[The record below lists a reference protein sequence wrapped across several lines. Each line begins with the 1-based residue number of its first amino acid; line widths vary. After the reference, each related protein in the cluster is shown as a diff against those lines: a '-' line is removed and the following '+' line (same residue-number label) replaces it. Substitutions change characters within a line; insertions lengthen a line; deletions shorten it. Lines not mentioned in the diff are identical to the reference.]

1 MRCPLADETA
11 ACSSS
16 RCMKRATSKRSAS
29 SSTPLGR
36 SEGGNQLYDAGTA
49 SGAILVS
56 ATRAPNRLYSSP
68 TSPNAE
74 VLVICKSPSSP
85 VISIWNAGAMMLPA
99 LDMNGEHGSACEDA
113 LQQQLIRNL
122 RGDLLARFDDCDFRP
137 LVERNGRDLGRT
149 ADDREQRVHQVR
161 AEN

>member
-1 MRCPLADETA
+1 MSLFCFPSAASSTIRARCTSLTLVSFERTSLVSSPR
-11 ACSSS
+11 SSS
-16 RCMKRATSKRSAS
+16 VNTISVATRTIAPNYLAVVLMTLPNPDKFHQEQN
-29 SSTPLGR
+29 TTLGR

-85 VISIWNAGAMMLPA
+85 VISI
-99 LDMNGEHGSACEDA
+99 
-113 LQQQLIRNL
+113 
-122 RGDLLARFDDCDFRP
+122 
-137 LVERNGRDLGRT
+137 
-149 ADDREQRVHQVR
+149 
-161 AEN
+161 

>member
-1 MRCPLADETA
+1 MSYPENRDNVQKWADGTRGRGRHRQA
-11 ACSSS
+11 RKLPCGGH
-16 RCMKRATSKRSAS
+16 RSGCVAD

-85 VISIWNAGAMMLPA
+85 VISI
-99 LDMNGEHGSACEDA
+99 
-113 LQQQLIRNL
+113 
-122 RGDLLARFDDCDFRP
+122 
-137 LVERNGRDLGRT
+137 
-149 ADDREQRVHQVR
+149 
-161 AEN
+161 

>member
-16 RCMKRATSKRSAS
+16 RCMKRASSKLGTVREPLARSRACTSKRSAS

-68 TSPNAE
+68 TSPNA
-74 VLVICKSPSSP
+74 
-85 VISIWNAGAMMLPA
+85 GAMMLPA

-122 RGDLLARFDDCDFRP
+122 RADLLARFDDCDFRP
-137 LVERNGRDLGRT
+137 LVDGNGRDLSRT
-149 ADDREQRVHQVR
+149 AYDREQRVHQVR